1 MDQTGLV
8 PNFGA
13 FPILKYIDLGRTK
26 ERNWTAMTGSA
37 LNQASS
43 LLEPKAVEVL
53 LRGGQ
58 SLIGMIHVP
67 EGQPLLGFL
76 GMRKYFL
83 NLTDVRP
90 ADATGNE
97 TALEHLSVRISNVV
111 WVIPM
116 DETLH
121 MSGASS
127 PLNSHRSV
135 ELRLVD
141 AVTLIVSLNI
151 AREQRMTD
159 YMDSNDDF
167 IPLWNAR
174 VASSAAEVIER
185 LAVNHTAILAI
196 REMFGDED

>member
-1 MDQTGLV
+1 
-8 PNFGA
+8 
-13 FPILKYIDLGRTK
+13 
-26 ERNWTAMTGSA
+26 MTGSA
-37 LNQASS
+37 LNQAPS
-43 LLEPKAVEVL
+43 LLERKAVEVL

-67 EGQPLLGFL
+67 EGQPLLQFL
-76 GMRKYFL
+76 GLRKHFL
-83 NLTDVRP
+83 NLTEVRP
-90 ADATGNE
+90 VDATENE

-116 DETLH
+116 DGTLH

-127 PLNSHRSV
+127 PLNSNRSV

-141 AVTLIVSLNI
+141 AVTLNVSLNI

-174 VASSAAEVIER
+174 VASSVAEVIER
-185 LAVNHTAILAI
+185 LVVNHTAILAI